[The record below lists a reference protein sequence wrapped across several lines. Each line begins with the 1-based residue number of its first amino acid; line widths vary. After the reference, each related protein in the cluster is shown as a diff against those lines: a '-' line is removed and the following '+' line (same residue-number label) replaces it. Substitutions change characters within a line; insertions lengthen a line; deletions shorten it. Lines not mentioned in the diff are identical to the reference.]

1 MSDSAVLGTLPSP
14 VRQSSTQS
22 GGEKELPL
30 TAGLPTILH
39 PRPLFTGH
47 VSPGSLDDQVLAFPG
62 KKPPRVWYAALAFT
76 TAIMLLG
83 FTLFGYTI
91 YMGIGVWGNTSP
103 VFWAFDIIN
112 FVFWV
117 GIGHAGTLIS
127 AILFI
132 FRMRWRNAIA
142 RFAEAMTIFA
152 VICAALFPGLHT
164 GRPWL
169 DFYLF
174 PYPNQRGIW
183 PNFRSPLVWD
193 VFAVGTYFSVS
204 LMFWYLGL
212 MPDIASMRDRTD
224 SKIRKAIYT
233 VLAMGW
239 RGAASHWRHFEKA
252 YLLLAGLATGL
263 VLSVHSVV
271 SFDFATSI
279 VPGWHMTIFPPYFV
293 AGAIFAGFAM
303 VVMVLIVVRET
314 MQLRNLIT
322 DYHLEVMNKVV
333 LAMSCIMGYSYF
345 MEGATAWYSQNEYLI
360 HAFKNIISGTYGW
373 AGWLTISCNIL
384 IPQLYWFKKCRTS
397 YFWMILV
404 SIAVTV
410 GMWFERFVII
420 VISLHQ
426 DYLPSSWRIYRPTL
440 VDLGILLGSFGLFFT
455 LVLLFA
461 RVLPV
466 IATSEVKGMLPGSQ
480 PKHGGRHG

>member
-1 MSDSAVLGTLPSP
+1 MKLDAATSAGDIPEALIEPA
-14 VRQSSTQS
+14 
-22 GGEKELPL
+22 L
-30 TAGLPTILH
+30 TVGVVT
-39 PRPLFTGH
+39 
-47 VSPGSLDDQVLAFPG
+47 PGSLDDQVLAFPEM
-62 KKPPRVWYAALAFT
+62 KPPKQWYLGLAVTLTALL
-76 TAIMLLG
+76 IG
-83 FTLFGYTI
+83 VGCIGYVFVT
-91 YMGIGVWGNTSP
+91 GIGAWGNTSP

-127 AILFI
+127 AILFL
-132 FRMRWRNAIA
+132 FRKRWRNAIA

-152 VICAALFPGLHT
+152 VICAVIFPLIHV

-169 DFYLF
+169 AYWLF
-174 PYPNQRGIW
+174 PYPNQRALW
-183 PNFRSPLVWD
+183 TNFRSPLLWD
-193 VFAVGTYFSVS
+193 VFAVNTYFSVS

-212 MPDIASMRDRTD
+212 IPDIASMRDRTT
-224 SKIRKAIYT
+224 SKIRKVLYT

-239 RGAASHWRHFEKA
+239 RGAASHWQHYEKA

-271 SFDFATSI
+271 SFDFATSV

-303 VVMVLIVVRET
+303 VVMVLVVVRET
-314 MQLRNLIT
+314 MQLKNLIT
-322 DYHLEVMNKVV
+322 MRHLDVMNKVI
-333 LAMSCIMGYSYF
+333 LAMSCIMGYSYM
-345 MEGATAWYSQNEYLI
+345 MEGFTAWYSMNEYL
-360 HAFKNIISGTYGW
+360 HHGFMNIISGTYGW
-373 AGWLTISCNIL
+373 AGWVTISCNIL
-384 IPQLYWFKKCRTS
+384 IPQILWFKKARAS

-404 SIAVTV
+404 AIGVTI

-426 DYLPSSWRIYRPTL
+426 DYLPSAWRIYKPTMIDFG
-440 VDLGILLGSFGLFFT
+440 VLLGTFGIFFT

-466 IATSEVKGMLPGSQ
+466 IATTEVKAILPGAQ
-480 PKHGGRHG
+480 PSHHGDDHHA